1 MFLLF
6 MPLVMVSQIAFA
18 FLTFVVHA
26 AAMFLGPKELE
37 ADHDIQMVMQIYPV
51 YFFQI
56 SQITLIFGGVVF
68 VIACIQ
74 IYFYGVI
81 IRAYGYLQK
90 VRKYPP
96 PLSVG
101 WSHRV

>member
-1 MFLLF
+1 
-6 MPLVMVSQIAFA
+6 MVIASEIAFS
-18 FLTFVVHA
+18 FITFIVHA
-26 AAMFLGPKELE
+26 AAMFLDAKSLE
-37 ADHDIQMVMQIYPV
+37 ADHDIQMMMHVYPA

-68 VIACIQ
+68 LIACTQ

-81 IRAYGYLQK
+81 IRAYTYLQK

-101 WSHRV
+101 WHHRI